1 MNTITAFSKAKNMVK
16 INNGIGDTWYWLTP
30 NVQKFIS
37 NFSVGQ
43 EVEITIEEKNG
54 KNLVSFLKVTGE
66 APKKEVKEVSGFK
79 CEDCGSTLKDNKYP
93 TCYNCSMKRRE
104 KTDSHFKP
112 EVLKEEKTV
121 SFRAVSGSKQ
131 NFEFQCSECGTELK
145 DSTYPTCYTC
155 SMKLKAA
162 TNKSPEI
169 QDSIKR
175 QAIAH
180 AVSRSLISLQ
190 GHLDL
195 TNIYEVSEKLY
206 HHYQKLVG

>member
-1 MNTITAFSKAKNMVK
+1 MNIIKAFSKAKNMVM

-30 NVQKFIS
+30 NVQKFIG

-54 KNLVSFLKVTGE
+54 KNLVSFIKALGDS
-66 APKKEVKEVSGFK
+66 PKKEVKEVPGFK

-93 TCYNCSMKRRE
+93 TCYNCSMERR
-104 KTDSHFKP
+104 KKVDSNFKP
-112 EVLKEEKTV
+112 EVIKEVKIEE
-121 SFRAVSGSKQ
+121 SK
-131 NFEFQCSECGTELK
+131 CSECGHELK

-162 TNKSPEI
+162 TNKSPQQ

-175 QAIAH
+175 QAIGH
-180 AVSRSLISLQ
+180 MTSRSLIALQ
-190 GHLDL
+190 GHIDL
-195 TNIYEVSEKLY
+195 INIYEVSEKLY

>member
-1 MNTITAFSKAKNMVK
+1 MNIIKAFSKAKNMVM

-54 KNLVSFLKVTGE
+54 KNLVSFIKTLGDSL
-66 APKKEVKEVSGFK
+66 KKEVKEVSGFK
-79 CEDCGSTLKDNKYP
+79 CEDCKSILKDNKYP
-93 TCYNCSMKRRE
+93 TCYNCSMKRKE
-104 KTDSHFKP
+104 KVDSNFKS
-112 EVLKEEKTV
+112 EVIKEEKI
-121 SFRAVSGSKQ
+121 A
-131 NFEFQCSECGTELK
+131 EFKCSECGTKLN

-162 TNKSPEI
+162 TNKSPQQQE
-169 QDSIKR
+169 SIKR
-175 QAIAH
+175 QAIGH

-190 GHLDL
+190 GHIDL
-195 TNIYEVSEKLY
+195 NNIYEVSEKLY
-206 HHYQKLVG
+206 RHYQKLVG